1 MLKRTIANWRL
12 LSAVIIGS
20 ILAGTIMSATVVYF
34 ESLRDIALQKE
45 LADQHP
51 ADLDILIE
59 ADQTPVN
66 VDTHAELTSS
76 MESLMLARVGKFTT
90 SYDPGNAKLD
100 FLR

>member
-1 MLKRTIANWRL
+1 MRSTIQLMLKRTIANWRL

-45 LADQHP
+45 LHDQNP

-59 ADQTPVN
+59 AGPDADQRRY
-66 VDTHAELTSS
+66 S
-76 MESLMLARVGKFTT
+76 RRI
-90 SYDPGNAKLD
+90 D
-100 FLR
+100 FIYGVAAAHTRRQIHD